1 VPVTPVAFVA
11 DQYALREAVVQEFF
25 RAHAP
30 EIADL
35 CHSMA
40 RRFIRGG
47 RLLAFG
53 AGAAAT
59 DAQHV
64 SVEFVHPVIV
74 GKRALPAVAL
84 PNDVA
89 SVLGFAS
96 ADPVSSFSRQLE
108 VVGHQDDIALGMV
121 HGPRDPGGR
130 AVAAGLEQASSIGM
144 LTISLAGPEP
154 NVPGDRALPG
164 DHTFSGDHTF
174 AVDCDDPFVVQEVHE
189 TLYHVLWELVHVFFE
204 HKGLLQDRPRGSSH
218 DTGRSS
224 FLYPFLAEAE
234 TGVEAVLDEV
244 ASSVLQKAA
253 DVSGM
258 RHASVRADELADTAG
273 RISERLRAG
282 GKLLTFGN
290 GGSATDAQD
299 LVADCLAPPDG
310 LPPVPAFSLTNDT
323 AVITA
328 VANDVG
334 VDNVFARQ
342 VIAYGQQQDVTVA
355 ISTSGG
361 SRNVVLAV
369 EEARK
374 RGLLTVCFAGYGGG
388 RLAELCDRCHT
399 IDADYIPRIQEAQAT
414 QYHVLRR
421 LLAFDNL
428 AEPAT
433 ATGRPSRSEA
443 ST

>member
-1 VPVTPVAFVA
+1 VGFVA
-11 DQYALREAVVQEFF
+11 DQYALRESVVLGFF
-25 RAHAP
+25 EGHAA
-30 EIADL
+30 EIAQL

-74 GKRALPAVAL
+74 GKRALPALAL
-84 PNDVA
+84 PNDIP
-89 SVLGFAS
+89 SVLGLANED
-96 ADPVSSFSRQLE
+96 AASSFARQLAII
-108 VVGHQDDIALGMV
+108 GSPGDIAIGMV
-121 HGPRDPGGR
+121 HGPHDPGR
-130 AVAAGLEQASSIGM
+130 AAVATGLERAAAEGM
-144 LTISLAGPEP
+144 LTISLAGRTD
-154 NVPGDRALPG
+154 GASA
-164 DHTFSGDHTF
+164 DHTFTI
-174 AVDCDDPFVVQEVHE
+174 ACDDPFVVQEVHE

-204 HKGLLQDRPRGSSH
+204 HKGLLEDRPRGSAH

-234 TGVEAVLDEV
+234 TGVDEVLEEV
-244 ASSVLQKAA
+244 ASSVLRKAA
-253 DVSGM
+253 DVTGM
-258 RHASVRADELADTAG
+258 RNASQRADDLGDTA
-273 RISERLRAG
+273 RRVSERVRAG

-299 LVADCLAPPDG
+299 LVADCIAPPEDLAPI
-310 LPPVPAFSLTNDT
+310 PAISLTNDA

-328 VANDVG
+328 VGNDVG
-334 VDNVFARQ
+334 IENIFARQ
-342 VIAYGQQQDVTVA
+342 VIAYGKEPDIAVA

-361 SRNVVLAV
+361 SRNVLLAV
-369 EEARK
+369 EEARR

-388 RLAELCDRCHT
+388 RLAELCDCTHT

-421 LLAFDNL
+421 LIAGESG
-428 AEPAT
+428 A
-433 ATGRPSRSEA
+433 EA
-443 ST
+443 SSTIGGAAQSESSL

>member
-1 VPVTPVAFVA
+1 VPATPAEFVRN
-11 DQYALREAVVQEFF
+11 QYALREVVVQGFF
-25 RAHAP
+25 RTHAP
-30 EIADL
+30 EIAEL

-40 RRFIRGG
+40 RRFIRAG

-53 AGAAAT
+53 AGPAAT

-74 GKRALPAVAL
+74 GKRALPALAL
-84 PNDVA
+84 PNDVP

-96 ADPVSSFSRQLE
+96 ADPASSFARQLE
-108 VVGHQDDIALGMV
+108 VIGQQGDIALGMV
-121 HGPRDPGGR
+121 HGPRDPGGP
-130 AVAAGLEQASSIGM
+130 AVAAGLEQAASRGM
-144 LTISLAGPEP
+144 LTISLAGPGLSAP
-154 NVPGDRALPG
+154 A
-164 DHTFSGDHTF
+164 DHVFS
-174 AVDCDDPFVVQEVHE
+174 VDCDDAFVVQEVHE

-234 TGVEAVLDEV
+234 TGVEAVLEEI
-244 ASSVLQKAA
+244 ASSVLRKAS
-253 DVSGM
+253 DVTGM
-258 RHASVRADELADTAG
+258 RNTSERGDELADTA
-273 RISERLRAG
+273 RHISERLRAG

-342 VIAYGQQQDVTVA
+342 VIAYGQPQDVAVA

-369 EEARK
+369 EEARR

-388 RLAELCDRCHT
+388 RLAELCDRSHI

-428 AEPAT
+428 AEPA
-433 ATGRPSRSEA
+433 ATGTGRGEA
-443 ST
+443 SSSPN

>member
-1 VPVTPVAFVA
+1 VDFVTH
-11 DQYALREAVVQEFF
+11 QYALRQAVVQRFF
-25 RAHAP
+25 DANARA
-30 EIADL
+30 IAEL

-74 GKRALPAVAL
+74 GKRALPALAL

-89 SVLGFAS
+89 SVVGLAT
-96 ADPVSSFSRQLE
+96 ADPTSAFARQLA
-108 VVGHQDDIALGMV
+108 VIGDARDIALGMV
-121 HGPRDPGGR
+121 HGPRDPGQS
-130 AVAAGLEQASSIGM
+130 AVRAGLERAATDGM
-144 LTISLAGPEP
+144 LTISLGGPGEEIP
-154 NVPGDRALPG
+154 A
-164 DHTFSGDHTF
+164 DHSF
-174 AVDCDDPFVVQEVHE
+174 AVDCDDPFAVQEVHE

-204 HKGLLQDRPRGSSH
+204 HKGLLEDRPRGTSH
-218 DTGRSS
+218 NTGRSS

-234 TGVEAVLDEV
+234 TGVDGVLDEV
-244 ASSVLQKAA
+244 AASVIRKAA
-253 DVSGM
+253 DVTDM
-258 RHASVRADELADTAG
+258 RNASQGGGELADTAAH
-273 RISERLRAG
+273 IAERLHAG
-282 GKLLTFGN
+282 GKLVTFGN

-299 LVADCLAPPDG
+299 LVVDCNCPPGD
-310 LPPVPAFSLTNDT
+310 LLPVPAISLTNDT

-334 VDNVFARQ
+334 VENIFARQ
-342 VIAYGQQQDVTVA
+342 VIAYGRDCDVAVA

-361 SRNVVLAV
+361 SRNVLLAV
-369 EEARK
+369 EEARR

-388 RLAELCDRCHT
+388 RLAELCDCSHA
-399 IDADYIPRIQEAQAT
+399 IDADYIPRIQEAQAS

-421 LLAFDNL
+421 LLAFDHS
-428 AEPAT
+428 AEPARS
-433 ATGRPSRSEA
+433 GSRSSEGSEP

>member
-1 VPVTPVAFVA
+1 MTPAGFVA
-11 DQYALREAVVQEFF
+11 DQYALREAVVQGFF
-25 RAHAP
+25 DSHAR
-30 EIADL
+30 EIAQL

-74 GKRALPAVAL
+74 GKRALPALAL

-89 SVLGFAS
+89 SVVGLAL
-96 ADPVSSFSRQLE
+96 ADPTTAFARQLAIS
-108 VVGHQDDIALGMV
+108 GNAGDIALGMV
-121 HGPRDPGGR
+121 HGPRDPGR
-130 AVAAGLEQASSIGM
+130 TAVSAGLQRAAADGM
-144 LTISLAGPEP
+144 LTISLGGQGEGA
-154 NVPGDRALPG
+154 AA
-164 DHTFSGDHTF
+164 DHFV

-204 HKGLLQDRPRGSSH
+204 HKGLLEDRPRGSSH

-234 TGVEAVLDEV
+234 TGVDAVLEEV
-244 ASSVLQKAA
+244 ASSVLRKAS
-253 DVSGM
+253 DVTEM
-258 RHASVRADELADTAG
+258 RNASERGDELVETAR
-273 RISERLRAG
+273 RISERLHAG

-299 LVADCLAPPDG
+299 LVVDCVVPPDD
-310 LPPVPAFSLTNDT
+310 LAPVPAISLTNDT

-328 VANDVG
+328 VGNDVG
-334 VDNVFARQ
+334 IENIFARQ
-342 VIAYGQQQDVTVA
+342 VIAYGRESDVAVA

-361 SRNVVLAV
+361 SRNVLLAM
-369 EEARK
+369 EEARR

-388 RLAELCDRCHT
+388 RLAELCDCSHT

-421 LLAFDNL
+421 LLAVDHP
-428 AEPAT
+428 AEPA
-433 ATGRPSRSEA
+433 ASGIGRSNRSEPA
-443 ST
+443 T

>member
-1 VPVTPVAFVA
+1 VGFVS
-11 DQYALREAVVQEFF
+11 DQYARREEVVLGFF
-25 RAHAP
+25 EEHAA
-30 EIADL
+30 EIAEL

-74 GKRALPAVAL
+74 GKRALPALAL
-84 PNDVA
+84 PNDVP
-89 SVLGFAS
+89 SSLGLAAQDPATSFA
-96 ADPVSSFSRQLE
+96 RQLA
-108 VVGHQDDIALGMV
+108 VIGDGGDIALGMV
-121 HGPRDPGGR
+121 HGPRDPGR
-130 AVAAGLEQASSIGM
+130 AAVATGLERATADGM
-144 LTISLAGPEP
+144 LTISLGGPGAAASAEH
-154 NVPGDRALPG
+154 VF
-164 DHTFSGDHTF
+164 T
-174 AVDCDDPFVVQEVHE
+174 VDCDDSFIVQEVHE

-204 HKGLLQDRPRGSSH
+204 HKGLLEDRPRGSSH

-234 TGVEAVLDEV
+234 TNLDSVLDEV
-244 ASSVLQKAA
+244 ASSVLRKAS
-253 DVSGM
+253 DVTGM
-258 RHASVRADELADTAG
+258 RHASQRGDELVDTA
-273 RISERLRAG
+273 RRVSERLEAG
-282 GKLLTFGN
+282 GRLLTFGN

-299 LVADCLAPPDG
+299 FVADCIAPPDG
-310 LPPVPAFSLTNDT
+310 LPSVPAISLTNDT

-334 VDNVFARQ
+334 VENVFARQ
-342 VIAYGQQQDVTVA
+342 VIAYGKQTDVAVA

-361 SRNVVLAV
+361 SRNVLVAV

-388 RLAELCDRCHT
+388 RLAELCDCTHS
-399 IDADYIPRIQEAQAT
+399 IDADYIPRIQEAQAS

-421 LLAFDNL
+421 LLAL
-428 AEPAT
+428 GSQEPMATVAGAEQA
-433 ATGRPSRSEA
+433 
-443 ST
+443 